1 MAAHDPAG
9 ATSTYIDF
17 DYIASDDFSPYNHA
31 NNLVLATNNPS
42 DPTIDLTTP
51 LSRVLFDL
59 QEIDSH
65 IHTLTSRSALDILS
79 YTSAQ
84 NAAAQRI
91 LARVDEERARVST
104 SYERL
109 EKEVLVRHQRAVEA
123 RTTAQRSLEVMRLGR
138 SVQRILNVAR
148 QFEMV
153 VAESGLGSAVRPGKE
168 DHGALLRAS
177 LSILAFRDAISGK
190 DGAQLG
196 RVNVVKTLRGRV
208 FEDGEARILESARR
222 VAREF
227 SMSTLAAGPAT
238 SGTTS
243 GPTFREAEDSRAR
256 FTSAVRILYLLSPS
270 PRIDGEKMLQK
281 DFESEYLLRA
291 LQGYLQTAITS
302 SSASI
307 GRALGQLPMLDRALL
322 EASARCQNVVALEA
336 LLRGIHAPE
345 HPLLRY
351 EKDHGRTKE
360 AVNHADIDIDDDDND
375 GFSDTKTSG
384 SETFLS
390 LLLSALD
397 TASLPSYFWRS
408 LASSLSSRVTEILN
422 RGGISAR
429 TLRSQRDTVRTEI
442 RGCVLR
448 GSRLPRTVALG
459 DSRASSTGEEPVENW
474 EREAAVM
481 VGSVVGLLGR

>member
-1 MAAHDPAG
+1 MATHDPAN

-65 IHTLTSRSALDILS
+65 IHTLTSRSALDILT
-79 YTSAQ
+79 YTSSQ

-91 LARVDEERARVST
+91 LARVEEERARIST

-109 EKEVLVRHQRAVEA
+109 EKGVLVRHQRAVDA
-123 RTTAQRSLEVMRLGR
+123 KTTAQRSLEVMRLGR
-138 SVQRILNVAR
+138 SVQRILNLAR

-153 VAESGLGSAVRPGKE
+153 LAESGLGAGARPGKE
-168 DHGALLRAS
+168 DHGALVRAS
-177 LSILAFRDAISGK
+177 LSILAFRDAVSGK

-196 RVNVVKTLRGRV
+196 RVNAVKALRGRI
-208 FEDGEARILESARR
+208 FEDGEARILEFARR
-222 VAREF
+222 VVREF
-227 SMSTLAAGPAT
+227 SMSTLAAGPAAG
-238 SGTTS
+238 GTAS

-256 FTSAVRILYLLSPS
+256 FTSAVHILYLLSPS

-281 DFESEYLLRA
+281 DFEPEYLLRA

-336 LLRGIHAPE
+336 LLRGIQPPE
-345 HPLLRY
+345 HPLLQY
-351 EKDHGRTKE
+351 EKGHGRTKD
-360 AVNHADIDIDDDDND
+360 VVDPADVDIDDDDNE
-375 GFSDTKTSG
+375 GLFDTKTTG

-408 LASSLSSRVTEILN
+408 LASSLSSRVSEILN

-429 TLRSQRDTVRTEI
+429 TLRSQRDIVRSEI
-442 RGCVLR
+442 RECVLR
-448 GSRLPRTVALG
+448 GSRLPRTVVLG
-459 DSRASSTGEEPVENW
+459 NSKTSFKGEEPVENW